1 MSTTGPYTNALANLA
16 RSALGPAG
24 HGQIESLTVLAI
36 VLPLDLLLR
45 RRPLLAGV
53 VVGLGIGIEYLPVLV
68 ALIAIFWLY
77 VSFIERREM
86 YRFVA
91 GCAGA
96 LAFCFGPPLATGL
109 GRASMIGGLSF
120 TANVASH
127 PHAQVAGPVSSS
139 LWALVHL
146 SPGPLWLA
154 AALVT
159 SVALMIVLARKARF
173 VDTTSDRG
181 RLGILAA
188 GGLLL
193 CVTLFDPGALPQ
205 FSVLVVGGLCM
216 VGLDV
221 SRAGSHH
228 SRATLQLAAGL
239 IWVYGGSFQSYWY
252 DMWEKTGVSGWPFPQ
267 SPQLA
272 GWAARLGAAV
282 VAIGLLFAFSQLLG
296 TNISARLRTVITC
309 LSITAGVLS
318 GTFIATWSLQ
328 PDFWQ
333 GVGSQGPS
341 TLVDFRS

>member
-1 MSTTGPYTNALANLA
+1 MG
-16 RSALGPAG
+16 RSALLRLEVWIRPEHARDRVSEPYFYVLVHLGMSGAAALTAAWKLPLVLADLLVGAILFDLGRRLHCQRPGLIPTLWLISPVPLWVSAG

-45 RRPLLAGV
+45 RRPLSGWGCRGV
-53 VVGLGIGIEYLPVLV
+53 GHRHRVPS
-68 ALIAIFWLY
+68 
-77 VSFIERREM
+77 SF
-86 YRFVA
+86 
-91 GCAGA
+91 
-96 LAFCFGPPLATGL
+96 
-109 GRASMIGGLSF
+109 GRADRHLLALCLFHRASGDVSLCRRLRRCARFLFWATACNRLSAARASIGGLSF

-216 VGLDV
+216 VGLCIDL
-221 SRAGSHH
+221 SPAAIILGP
-228 SRATLQLAAGL
+228 TLQLAAGL
-239 IWVYGGSFQSYWY
+239 IWVYGGSFQSY
-252 DMWEKTGVSGWPFPQ
+252 MV
-267 SPQLA
+267 
-272 GWAARLGAAV
+272 
-282 VAIGLLFAFSQLLG
+282 
-296 TNISARLRTVITC
+296 
-309 LSITAGVLS
+309 
-318 GTFIATWSLQ
+318 
-328 PDFWQ
+328 
-333 GVGSQGPS
+333 
-341 TLVDFRS
+341 